1 MSNAAKPKGGKEV
14 NTNNYFLSF
23 RTAVVSKKM
32 HLFVMR
38 QLAPLDITPEQWAVL
53 SAIKETENTS
63 QRILAELTEKDR
75 PTVNRIMDV
84 LLRKELVEKCVD
96 EKDRRK
102 TIISLT
108 ELGIKK
114 IEAISLVIKKA
125 LTEMFKGLTESEI
138 EHFLSTLQLIEKNI
152 EE

>member
-1 MSNAAKPKGGKEV
+1 
-14 NTNNYFLSF
+14 
-23 RTAVVSKKM
+23 M

-63 QRILAELTEKDR
+63 QKILAELTEKDR

-96 EKDRRK
+96 TKDRRK

-108 ELGIKK
+108 ESGTKK
-114 IEAISLVIKKA
+114 IEAISLIIKKA
-125 LTEMFKGLTESEI
+125 LTEMFQGLTESEI
-138 EHFLSTLQLIEKNI
+138 EQFLRTLQLIEKNI
-152 EE
+152 GE

>member
-1 MSNAAKPKGGKEV
+1 M
-14 NTNNYFLSF
+14 NTDNYFLSF

-63 QRILAELTEKDR
+63 QKILAELTEKDR

-96 EKDRRK
+96 AKDRRK

-108 ELGIKK
+108 ESGTKK

-138 EHFLSTLQLIEKNI
+138 KHFLNTLQLIEKNI

>member
-1 MSNAAKPKGGKEV
+1 M
-14 NTNNYFLSF
+14 NTDNYFLSF

-63 QRILAELTEKDR
+63 QKILAELTEKDR

-96 EKDRRK
+96 TKDRRK

-108 ELGIKK
+108 ESGTKK
-114 IEAISLVIKKA
+114 IEAISLIIKKA
-125 LTEMFKGLTESEI
+125 LTEMFQGLTESEI
-138 EHFLSTLQLIEKNI
+138 EQFLRTLQLIEKNI

>member
-1 MSNAAKPKGGKEV
+1 
-14 NTNNYFLSF
+14 
-23 RTAVVSKKM
+23 M

-63 QRILAELTEKDR
+63 QKILAELTEKDR

-96 EKDRRK
+96 AKDRRK

-108 ELGIKK
+108 ESGTKK

-138 EHFLSTLQLIEKNI
+138 KHFLNTLQLIEKNI